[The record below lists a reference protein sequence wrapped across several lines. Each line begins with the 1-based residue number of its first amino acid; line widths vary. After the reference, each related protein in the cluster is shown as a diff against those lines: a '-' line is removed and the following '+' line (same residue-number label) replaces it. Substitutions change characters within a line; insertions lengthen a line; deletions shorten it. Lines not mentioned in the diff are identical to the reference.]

1 MEMLTYT
8 PLNFSLH
15 VSGPAWPNK
24 ILFYL
29 KEIAEGRMNGWDQRT
44 DQSNKYGNSWC
55 LNFMI
60 GLQLIKKGET
70 FNDRVVVN
78 GQEEEYTCWKAL
90 LTPEGEKIYNT
101 YNDVQ
106 VIKDEGKD
114 FGKILDQSI
123 YFENKSPSL
132 IPTFKQHCAKTEIF
146 KYLYELLENIGYV
159 QSKSDF
165 KEKYAQYVIK
175 LYSDDTTQVS
185 SSMNRVPSIIQLCEF
200 LGVCLETPTSY
211 WFDKD
216 EFKKMFDD
224 SMTFQL
230 NDDSLDFKSKNKI
243 DGIRNRIV
251 FGAPG
256 TGKSHKVNMDKD
268 KLLENG
274 GRYERVTFHPDYTY
288 AQFVGTYKPKSYNL
302 TNGEKKIS
310 YEYSPGPFIRI
321 LIDALKNAQSDLTK
335 PFLLL
340 IEEINRADVAA
351 VFGDVFQL
359 LDRDKNGVSQYP
371 IQTSEDLRAY
381 LADKL
386 NVSESKV
393 TQIRIPDNMFIWA
406 TMNSA
411 DQGVFPMDT
420 AFKRRW
426 NFEYIDI
433 DQGEEKIQNK
443 SFKVDNG
450 VEINW
455 NCLRKAIND
464 TLSNNRI
471 NEDKLMGAFFIAKDV
486 IDDTGEN
493 ANEIFV
499 DVFCNKVIMYLFE
512 DAARQRQD
520 KIFLKEEN
528 TVLRYSKLCL
538 KFRKEG
544 LAIFTEAVNTA
555 YKQYKKEYDDKIN
568 ANDTQVQE

>member
-8 PLNFSLH
+8 PLNFSFH

-90 LTPEGEKIYNT
+90 LTPDGEKIYNT

-106 VIKDEGKD
+106 VIKDEGQN

-146 KYLYELLENIGYV
+146 KYLYEFLENIGYV

-224 SMTFQL
+224 SLTFQL

-256 TGKSHKVNMDKD
+256 TGKSHNVNMDKD

-302 TNGEKKIS
+302 PNGEKKIS
-310 YEYSPGPFIRI
+310 YEYIPGPFIRI
-321 LIDALKNAQSDLTK
+321 LIDALENAQSDLTK

>member
-1 MEMLTYT
+1 MLTYT
-8 PLNFSLH
+8 PLNFSFH

-90 LTPEGEKIYNT
+90 LTPDGEKIYNT

-106 VIKDEGKD
+106 VIKDEGQN

-146 KYLYELLENIGYV
+146 KYLYEFLENIGYV

-224 SMTFQL
+224 SLTFQL

-302 TNGEKKIS
+302 PNGEKKIS
-310 YEYSPGPFIRI
+310 YEYIPGPFIRI
-321 LIDALKNAQSDLTK
+321 LIDALENAQSDLTK

>member
-8 PLNFSLH
+8 PLNFSFH

-90 LTPEGEKIYNT
+90 LTPDGEKIYNT

-106 VIKDEGKD
+106 VIKDEGQN

-146 KYLYELLENIGYV
+146 KYLYEFLENIGYV

-224 SMTFQL
+224 SLTFQL

-302 TNGEKKIS
+302 PNGEKKIS
-310 YEYSPGPFIRI
+310 YEYIPGPFIRI
-321 LIDALKNAQSDLTK
+321 LIDALENAQSDLTK